1 MLFGRQYH
9 TTLKLGQKNEIRKMK
24 KKLMDIKITHYLVK
38 YYEIYVMQHIM
49 ETLIGKRRKYKFIGD
64 MFSII
69 SFKNNK
75 YAEVEILETLF
86 KTM

>member
-1 MLFGRQYH
+1 
-9 TTLKLGQKNEIRKMK
+9 
-24 KKLMDIKITHYLVK
+24 
-38 YYEIYVMQHIM
+38 MQHIM
-49 ETLIGKRRKYKFIGD
+49 ETLLGKRRKNKFIGD